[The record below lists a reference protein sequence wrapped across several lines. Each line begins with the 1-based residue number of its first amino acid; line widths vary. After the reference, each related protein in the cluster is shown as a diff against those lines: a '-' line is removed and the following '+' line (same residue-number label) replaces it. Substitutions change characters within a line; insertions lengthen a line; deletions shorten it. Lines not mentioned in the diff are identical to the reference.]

1 MCAGV
6 EMRSRVLS
14 EPSAEL
20 TDDVEVL
27 RFGIEPIQ
35 DGLGVL
41 GQVSAPIALTHEAL
55 DAVEALEP
63 DDRGE
68 LNLSFDDIVRET
80 RRSDA
85 TTP

>member
-1 MCAGV
+1 
-6 EMRSRVLS
+6 MRSRVLS